1 MWGHMKKV
9 ELTDEVKADLRALK
23 LRNQLFANR
32 FYKTGDS
39 KKLPEYFQIG
49 TVVDDPRSLSGKTDR
64 LTKKQ
69 RKGTIAQQFLK
80 DDEAQGFSKRKYEG
94 LNERKRRMGDKKKS
108 IKMNKAKARENRL
121 SGATKSIKK

>member
-1 MWGHMKKV
+1 
-9 ELTDEVKADLRALK
+9 
-23 LRNQLFANR
+23 
-32 FYKTGDS
+32 
-39 KKLPEYFQIG
+39 
-49 TVVDDPRSLSGKTDR
+49 
-64 LTKKQ
+64 
-69 RKGTIAQQFLK
+69 LK